1 MIVFRREGVSKVFV
15 DPEFPG
21 RDITTVCEAEYPEY

>member
-1 MIVFRREGVSKVFV
+1 MIAVRREGVSKVMA

-21 RDITTVCEAEYPEY
+21 RDITTVCEAEDPEY